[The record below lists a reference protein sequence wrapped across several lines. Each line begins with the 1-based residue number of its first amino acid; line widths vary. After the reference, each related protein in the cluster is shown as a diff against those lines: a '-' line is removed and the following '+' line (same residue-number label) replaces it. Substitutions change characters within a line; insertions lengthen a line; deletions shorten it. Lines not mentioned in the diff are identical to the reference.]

1 MHPATEEKIELGFG
15 EQGKVN
21 PAFLV
26 SLLKLQTP
34 VEIGEMPHS
43 GVARVDGAVYG
54 VKDRSRAGMG
64 WIKRAESQS

>member
-1 MHPATEEKIELGFG
+1 MHPSTEEKIELGFG

-34 VEIGEMPHS
+34 VEIGEM
-43 GVARVDGAVYG
+43 ARTCVDGAVYG

-64 WIKRAESQS
+64 WIKRAESRS

>member
-1 MHPATEEKIELGFG
+1 MNPATEEKIELGFG

-34 VEIGEMPHS
+34 VEIGEMP
-43 GVARVDGAVYG
+43 
-54 VKDRSRAGMG
+54 
-64 WIKRAESQS
+64 